1 MVKDL
6 FDEQHPDDDEVH
18 MLRFLST
25 EEGPD
30 DGNNPPAGARGDQA
44 APAVPPAAE
53 GVAADA
59 QPVIPDTPPAVAPTP
74 VVSAVA
80 PTPVVPAVAPTP
92 VVPAVAPTPVA
103 PSVSFPTSVPTDVSA
118 PPELPM
124 VSDLGTSQVP
134 ALPTQA
140 PTPVPA
146 PLVAAVSTPVA
157 PSSSAQMNL
166 PQRSSQLPQSV
177 MPVAVPPVVPRP
189 AKSAKVPKPAAVPVS
204 SVAVQTLRAML
215 PVPILHTSRGWA
227 QLPTRVVSPQVR
239 DQLFDHP
246 AVFQLPPGESVDSHR
261 DALVIFLRVLGF
273 STQNSHHL
281 CLYANLYSVFLSQ
294 YDNEEHSNQAPPGA
308 NVNINGFFTLGKQ
321 WRWAYRAM
329 TANGRI
335 GPIKVKCWW
344 MAFMHIDSALYAREI
359 EKFRPYIPEL
369 VRGAEPSEMMA
380 MDTSSIG
387 GYSSSS
393 SEIPDSDSDASGGDS
408 LDAPPPPPTRR
419 PPPSRSPSSAGPA
432 MPSNLTDSERARW
445 RMLTDEER
453 SHPSIL
459 DLISMDNKAREKLFD
474 AYTAFVATSGKIRR
488 TMEQAAAIVMK
499 CFRKKKNFKYIHS
512 RIDEALDQQPTLV
525 ASAAFQRWS
534 QLVKYRGLH
543 DPRPSQTPASSTTPR
558 APKRQRSPSPEDL
571 FSEGEES
578 LGPPPPPAEKPIKR
592 RERTAEQRPKLR
604 PSDYFATSAAP
615 QQKVPRARSPPTSS
629 RPVSRKDRPRSP
641 TASSRTSLQQTRP
654 RSPPTSSRPGSR
666 PAPTV
671 PSPMDHSLELSDQ
684 QFRSLPARL
693 RPAVAKWGFANF
705 TN

>member
-1 MVKDL
+1 
-6 FDEQHPDDDEVH
+6 
-18 MLRFLST
+18 
-25 EEGPD
+25 
-30 DGNNPPAGARGDQA
+30 
-44 APAVPPAAE
+44 
-53 GVAADA
+53 
-59 QPVIPDTPPAVAPTP
+59 
-74 VVSAVA
+74 
-80 PTPVVPAVAPTP
+80 
-92 VVPAVAPTPVA
+92 
-103 PSVSFPTSVPTDVSA
+103 
-118 PPELPM
+118 
-124 VSDLGTSQVP
+124 
-134 ALPTQA
+134 
-140 PTPVPA
+140 
-146 PLVAAVSTPVA
+146 
-157 PSSSAQMNL
+157 
-166 PQRSSQLPQSV
+166 
-177 MPVAVPPVVPRP
+177 
-189 AKSAKVPKPAAVPVS
+189 
-204 SVAVQTLRAML
+204 
-215 PVPILHTSRGWA
+215 
-227 QLPTRVVSPQVR
+227 
-239 DQLFDHP
+239 
-246 AVFQLPPGESVDSHR
+246 
-261 DALVIFLRVLGF
+261 
-273 STQNSHHL
+273 
-281 CLYANLYSVFLSQ
+281 
-294 YDNEEHSNQAPPGA
+294 
-308 NVNINGFFTLGKQ
+308 
-321 WRWAYRAM
+321 
-329 TANGRI
+329 
-335 GPIKVKCWW
+335 
-344 MAFMHIDSALYAREI
+344 MHIDSALYAREI

-459 DLISMDNKAREKLFD
+459 DLISMDNKARERLFD